1 MLNVNFASEQGVQM
15 LEICVG
21 TYLVLGLPAMLF
33 LWMALAV
40 SKMPKENDQQRYYQ
54 IVLGISN
61 LKNARGK

>member
-1 MLNVNFASEQGVQM
+1 M

-40 SKMPKENDQQRYYQ
+40 AKTPKENDEQRYYQ
-54 IVLGISN
+54 IVLGISS
-61 LKNARGK
+61 LKNAGGK